1 MKHSP
6 KQHFISSDWWLFT
19 TSAGKVPGKKKQET
33 PSNPTFIWLPEST
46 STRQYQKPVITI
58 IDSTISS
65 YLGAFFFFFW
75 QTECFFN
82 TNPETKEKVVIFQK
96 SRKKNHFL
104 SLFVNINSKSLISKW
119 NKSRK
124 KINFYI
130 LWEETET
137 NISLTPERLYI
148 TAPFI
153 LDSFP
158 AVVCWY
164 VTLHFP

>member
-19 TSAGKVPGKKKQET
+19 TSAGKVPGKKTGNSIK
-33 PSNPTFIWLPEST
+33 PTFIWLPEST

-65 YLGAFFFFFW
+65 YLGAFFFFFLANW
-75 QTECFFN
+75 ALLQH
-82 TNPETKEKVVIFQK
+82 K
-96 SRKKNHFL
+96 SWNQRKSSDFSKKQKKNHFL

-124 KINFYI
+124 KNK
-130 LWEETET
+130 L
-137 NISLTPERLYI
+137 LYSVRR
-148 TAPFI
+148 
-153 LDSFP
+153 DRN
-158 AVVCWY
+158 
-164 VTLHFP
+164 

>member
-1 MKHSP
+1 MAFHNICRKST
-6 KQHFISSDWWLFT
+6 W
-19 TSAGKVPGKKKQET
+19 KKKTGNSIKPHIYLTAREH
-33 PSNPTFIWLPEST
+33 
-46 STRQYQKPVITI
+46 QYQTVPKT
-58 IDSTISS
+58 SNHN
-65 YLGAFFFFFW
+65 YWFNHFFLFGCFFFFFW

-104 SLFVNINSKSLISKW
+104 SLFVNVNSKSLISKW